1 MGRSELRVLTS
12 AIKAAGEVKDIR
24 QICELRK
31 QIHHDVA
38 GMLGLDYAPILFGGP
53 ADCPDFCGICDREQ
67 LRLEQQIIDRGLPE
81 VDWLAMLSLRLPPE
95 TATAAPHPNH
105 TYQAEAE
112 PLLAA
117 EPEPP
122 AYNSPQKAE
131 EAPASSYKFY
141 GQFAVAGSQFS
152 DANRIVFEICL
163 DDELIFLREP
173 DNAYDSN
180 AIRVMFPYNG
190 RTHFLGY
197 IPQSKSR
204 ELAALI
210 DSGLGHLLAARVC
223 YVQNDEGYG
232 PIIRFNLFIRQ
243 NG

>member
-1 MGRSELRVLTS
+1 
-12 AIKAAGEVKDIR
+12 
-24 QICELRK
+24 
-31 QIHHDVA
+31 
-38 GMLGLDYAPILFGGP
+38 MLGLNYSPILCCCP
-53 ADCPDFCGICDREQ
+53 ADCPDFCSICDHEQ
-67 LRLEQQIIDRGLPE
+67 LRLDQQIIDRGLPE
-81 VDWLAMLSLRLPPE
+81 VDWQAMLSLRLPLEASAEEPHSTRYYQTE
-95 TATAAPHPNH
+95 TEHPR
-105 TYQAEAE
+105 
-112 PLLAA
+112 AA

-122 AYNSPQKAE
+122 EYNAPKNTE
-131 EAPASSYKFY
+131 EAPASSLKLY

-152 DANRIVFEICL
+152 DAGRIVFEICMN
-163 DDELIFLREP
+163 DELTLLREP

-210 DSGLGHLLAARVC
+210 DSGLGHLLTARVC
-223 YVQNDEGYG
+223 YVQSDEGYG